1 MIADAESSTRTG
13 RKGGRSRTPAKALA
27 AKQNILL
34 RWHPRDESGTIPIK
48 ALLDGAW
55 YQGTGRTGPVAL
67 WDGEAQL
74 FRTIGVQS
82 WPDPTRYPAIRRRI
96 TGLKTEKHVQMQ
108 GGTFSPQSVL
118 AR

>member
-1 MIADAESSTRTG
+1 MLSHRPEPVAKEAEAEHPPRYLQPNRISSCVG
-13 RKGGRSRTPAKALA
+13 IPV
-27 AKQNILL
+27 
-34 RWHPRDESGTIPIK
+34 DEDGSIPIK